1 MIIPVSETEIP
12 IAAEIHSASW
22 IDAHRDFCD
31 RAFLEQHSP
40 ENQQRFLQNERKLGK
55 EFFML
60 VARKPVG
67 IVSLKENLI
76 ENLYILPREQGKGY
90 GTALLLFAISRC
102 VGEPTLWIL
111 DNNEKAFLFYTKQ
124 GFEKTGKVNYITDS
138 LSELEMK
145 KRL

>member
-1 MIIPVSETEIP
+1 
-12 IAAEIHSASW
+12 
-22 IDAHRDFCD
+22 
-31 RAFLEQHSP
+31 
-40 ENQQRFLQNERKLGK
+40 
-55 EFFML
+55 ML

-111 DNNEKAFLFYTKQ
+111 DNNEKAFLFYTKH

-138 LSELEMK
+138 LSEREMK